1 MTESSDPQIQL
12 KKKARRRLVGA
23 IAFAGLAAVV
33 LPMVMDDEPRQ
44 HVQDVQVRIPG
55 QDQTPFR
62 PKEPL
67 AKPVPTAEVAS
78 PSSARPEVAIPVV
91 ESPSVKPAAV
101 ANTKPAVTKTADKG
115 PERSTE
121 KKVTKPVEKTSD
133 AGVEKKLAKPTD
145 KTAETKP
152 TVKKA
157 EKTVEKAADKS
168 TDKATARSA
177 DKPASETPR
186 ALAKPPEK
194 PVDKP
199 AVEPSSDRSPEKPVE
214 KPAEESKPVTDEPQR
229 TGSSASAASKPA
241 AAVTSPAKSTATQ
254 HVILVGAFANSDNV
268 KQLQGKLGGLGVSSY
283 TEVLTQPDGTKI
295 RVRAGPFP
303 SREAAEKAL
312 EKLKRSGVNGVVA
325 SRQ

>member
-12 KKKARRRLVGA
+12 KKRARRRLVGA

-62 PKEPL
+62 PKEPP

-78 PSSARPEVAIPVV
+78 PNTPRPEVAVPVV
-91 ESPSVKPAAV
+91 ELPSVKPAVV

-133 AGVEKKLAKPTD
+133 AGAEKKLAKPAD

-157 EKTVEKAADKS
+157 EKAVDKS
-168 TDKATARSA
+168 TDKAVARSA
-177 DKPASETPR
+177 EKPASETPR

-199 AVEPSSDRSPEKPVE
+199 AVEPSSDRAPEKPVD